1 MNKNELISYNNYYFD
16 KYEYSQIGIGP
27 NSLHVDQPANDI
39 EKFFFKSTTCPFCG
53 TILKEVFHGSQS
65 DSIGT
70 DLYMSGEVLECPT
83 CSWRT
88 YKTHFC
94 DSCYSNGSYHAIC
107 TDTRHYAIA
116 KKFNIDDKTIPLN
129 VLKHELQNHKN
140 LLYDI
145 NPYKLEDLCQDIL
158 NMLRHQIQSF
168 YLQILQQIYMYL
180 IPLQQKNSWN
190 AYPEFLYIL
199 NR

>member
-1 MNKNELISYNNYYFD
+1 MNKNELISYNDYYFD
-16 KYEYSQIGIGP
+16 KYEYTQIGIGP

-83 CSWRT
+83 CSWWT

-107 TDTRHYAIA
+107 TDTC
-116 KKFNIDDKTIPLN
+116 
-129 VLKHELQNHKN
+129 QKN
-140 LLYDI
+140 LILMIKRFLLMFLNTNFKIIKIYYMTLIRI
-145 NPYKLEDLCQDIL
+145 N
-158 NMLRHQIQSF
+158 
-168 YLQILQQIYMYL
+168 
-180 IPLQQKNSWN
+180 
-190 AYPEFLYIL
+190 
-199 NR
+199 